1 MSTTLAPS
9 KPVAKRANSSKAGSV
24 AQNDGIDSE
33 KAPPV
38 SKIGPVDSRI
48 DLEEL
53 SGEIVDI
60 PLGQIEPNPNN
71 RTITDADVAELAESI
86 KQFGQLEPATVRA
99 LGPKRYELIGGGRR
113 FAACKLA
120 KTVTLRCII
129 CYDEDSDSLI
139 RLAAV
144 NTHRKDL
151 NAIER
156 AKLMQ
161 RLMKPEDKGG
171 SGLTLLEA
179 GNAVGLASESGSKNA
194 LRILNLPEAIQ
205 AMIVSEQLS
214 ERAARRLVP
223 YCELKDAMSLIAKEL
238 ADESNRFELAT
249 EENTPWFV
257 ERAIDKTTRPM
268 DKREFRTSELVK
280 NRHTNFPKL
289 FAGDDGLN
297 VLEIKVDKETWKL
310 TTNCKE
316 WDKLQRP
323 LVEQKLKI
331 GDARST
337 GSKPATKT
345 AAPEKSD
352 AEKKKAANE
361 RLNRFTKGPFVVAA
375 IRQEMACRVLDEDR
389 VRLLPFLLNLFRAD
403 FAETLHAATVESTIE
418 TIKNGR
424 YEFAAPK
431 SGIAELATVLWRMML
446 WPVSSLSDVKSP
458 KNQNGFRQQR
468 ILKAG
473 VMPDLDRLSHE
484 VPSDHLFAL
493 SIRCGVNLQGWWE
506 SARQRGPQ
514 RDLFAV
520 WLDRHTTDQ
529 LQDLVKEL
537 KVRELPAGAK
547 HADLVTH
554 LLAQH
559 IVQTKL
565 PMPKRIK

>member
-1 MSTTLAPS
+1 MSTTLAPI
-9 KPVAKRANSSKAGSV
+9 KQVPKRANSAKAGTVS
-24 AQNDGIDSE
+24 QNDGIDSE

-38 SKIGPVDSRI
+38 SKIGPVESRI

-86 KQFGQLEPATVRA
+86 KQFGQLEPATVRM
-99 LGPKRYELIGGGRR
+99 LGPRRYELIGGGRR

-120 KTVTLRCII
+120 NTTNLRCII

-223 YCELKDAMSLIAKEL
+223 YCELKDAMALIAKEL

-268 DKREFRTSELVK
+268 DKREFRTSELIK

-289 FAGDDGLN
+289 FAGDEGLN

-337 GSKPATKT
+337 TKT

-403 FAETLHAATVESTIE
+403 FAETLHAATVESTID
-418 TIKNGR
+418 IVKNGR
-424 YEFAAPK
+424 YEFPVAK
-431 SGIAELATVLWRMML
+431 SGIAELATVLWRMLL

-565 PMPKRIK
+565 AMPKRIK

>member
-1 MSTTLAPS
+1 MSTTLAPI
-9 KPVAKRANSSKAGSV
+9 KQVPKRANSSKAGSV

-33 KAPPV
+33 NAPSV

-48 DLEEL
+48 NLEEL
-53 SGEIVDI
+53 GGEIVDI
-60 PLGQIEPNPNN
+60 PLGHIEPNPNN

-171 SGLTLLEA
+171 SGLTLVEA

-223 YCELKDAMSLIAKEL
+223 YCELKDAMALIAKEL

-289 FAGDDGLN
+289 FAGDEGLN
-297 VLEIKVDKETWKL
+297 VIE

-323 LVEQKLKI
+323 LVEQKLKV